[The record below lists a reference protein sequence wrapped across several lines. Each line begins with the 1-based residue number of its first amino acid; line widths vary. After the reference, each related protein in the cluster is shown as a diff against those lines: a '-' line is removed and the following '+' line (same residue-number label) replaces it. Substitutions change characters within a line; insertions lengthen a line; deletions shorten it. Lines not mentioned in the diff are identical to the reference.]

1 MHTEW
6 GPLAKFM
13 YAREARAHCEYVSWK
28 DYYYNES
35 EESWRSVE
43 MNSSGG
49 SWWSTRGITD
59 HVRTSDVRIDENLRT
74 FQNDSDTFVRRYKT
88 GHCGKRSCYACQKP
102 RMNRWKKR
110 INQRIAQTDSKLW
123 FVTLTLPGDS
133 DGRREWN
140 TNLNEAYFEL
150 NNWWRLSRVKHNV
163 GKARGKPYVNSTSN
177 CVRVFEI
184 PEAVGGTW
192 NPHVHVLTESNRSM
206 NTVRNHW
213 REIWQKD
220 GVRPRLQV
228 KPVISENELADYV
241 TKVTKYLTKGT
252 PGNQELDTVM
262 FRKHNVS
269 FCGDWRHAYTIKEDE
284 EE

>member
-1 MHTEW
+1 MRTEY

-13 YAREARAHCEYVSWK
+13 YAREARANCERVHWK
-28 DYYYNES
+28 DYEFDDRS
-35 EESWRSVE
+35 ESWVPAFNYWTRTSPDDIRTTQVRHHSKDLY
-43 MNSSGG
+43 NHGG
-49 SWWSTRGITD
+49 G
-59 HVRTSDVRIDENLRT
+59 VRTM
-74 FQNDSDTFVRRYKT
+74 RRKYKI

-102 RMNRWKKR
+102 RMNRWKNR
-110 INQRIAQTDSKLW
+110 IIERVDNSASKLW

-133 DGRREWN
+133 DGRGEWN
-140 TNLNEAYFEL
+140 TSLSDAYSEL

-163 GKARGKPYVNSTSN
+163 GKSRGKPYVNSTSN

-206 NTVRNHW
+206 NTVRAHW

-220 GVRPRLQV
+220 GIRPRLQV

-241 TKVTKYLTKGT
+241 TKVTKYMTKGIS
-252 PGNQELDTVM
+252 GNPELDHVM

-269 FCGDWRHAYTIKEDE
+269 FCGDWRYAHASKEDE
-284 EE
+284 EERPIV